1 MESIAIRGIRVQ
13 PSRLEKI
20 AKRLQIDRPL
30 WFAMSARAWQAISGP
45 LTIVFLVRALTL
57 GEQGV
62 YYVLA
67 SVMSIQLFFELGL
80 LNVLIS
86 QSGHL
91 ASDIDSN
98 RPHAK
103 QRMSQ
108 LISVAGRWFLGASVL
123 YALAAIGFGWRTL
136 EDKVSTDDWKIP
148 LVCLSIVAAGTVAL
162 APRLAILE
170 GAGYR
175 DSVYKVRFF
184 QMLLGTLAVW
194 VTLLMG
200 FKLWALVLSSFVQFL
215 CSFLATFVIH
225 RSFFQT
231 LHRSQEDRETN
242 HPGGE
247 ESGLMWLSEVFPLQW
262 RVALT
267 SIAYHVAT
275 QFFTVILVRYHG
287 EESAGQLGMT
297 MSIVMAIQG
306 MAITFI
312 QTKFSLISNLHGAGD
327 REEAGELWRRSALIS
342 TGLLVTALASVLTI
356 IWFLPLAER
365 GWEDRFIAPWQMVIL
380 AMGCI
385 ANHGVAL
392 QSFYVLSRKGRPF
405 LTACLIGFGV
415 TAVAVWLGGARW
427 GVTGIVTGYAFGM
440 LGVTL
445 PLHSLSYWLYR
456 AKK

>member
-1 MESIAIRGIRVQ
+1 MQST
-13 PSRLEKI
+13 RLEAI
-20 AKRLQIDRPL
+20 AKRFQIDRTL

-45 LTIVFLVRALTL
+45 LTIIFLVKALTL

-91 ASDIDSN
+91 ASEIATN
-98 RPHAK
+98 RPHAN
-103 QRMSQ
+103 QRMNQ
-108 LISVAGRWFLGASVL
+108 LVTVAGRWFLGASIL
-123 YALAAIGFGWRTL
+123 YAIAAMGFGWRTL
-136 EDKVSTDDWKIP
+136 VDKASNDDWKLP
-148 LVCLSIVAAGTVAL
+148 LVCLSIVSAGSVAL

-175 DSVYKVRFF
+175 TSVYKVRFF
-184 QMLLGTLAVW
+184 QMLFGTLAVW
-194 VTLLMG
+194 STLLIG
-200 FKLWALVLSSFVQFL
+200 FKLWALVFSSLVQFL
-215 CSFLATFVIH
+215 CSFLATFVFH
-225 RSFFQT
+225 RSFFDS
-231 LHRSQEDRETN
+231 LHKRPVDQEAATKSQ
-242 HPGGE
+242 E
-247 ESGLMWLSEVFPLQW
+247 ESGLKWFSEVFPLQW

-287 EESAGQLGMT
+287 EEAAGRLGMT

-342 TGLLVTALASVLTI
+342 TCLLVTALLSVFAVV
-356 IWFLPLAER
+356 WFLPFAER
-365 GWEDRFIAPWQMVIL
+365 GWEDRFIEPWQIMIL
-380 AMGCI
+380 AAGCL

-405 LTACLIGFGV
+405 LAACLVGFGA
-415 TAVAVWLGGARW
+415 TAIFVWLGGARW
-427 GVTGIVTGYAFGM
+427 GATGIVTGYALGI

>member
-13 PSRLEKI
+13 PSRLERL
-20 AKRLQIDRPL
+20 AKRFQIDRPL

-45 LTIVFLVRALTL
+45 LTIIFLVRALTL

-91 ASDIDSN
+91 ASDIAAN

-108 LISVAGRWFLGASVL
+108 LISVAGRWFLWASVL
-123 YALAAIGFGWRTL
+123 YAFAAIGFGWRTL
-136 EDKVSTDDWKIP
+136 ADKVSTDDWKMP

-175 DSVYKVRFF
+175 ASVYKVRFF

-194 VTLLMG
+194 STLLMG

-215 CSFLATFVIH
+215 CSFLATFVVH
-225 RSFFQT
+225 RSFFES
-231 LHRSQEDRETN
+231 LHHAKEDRETN
-242 HPGGE
+242 VKSVE
-247 ESGLMWLSEVFPLQW
+247 ESGLKWFSEVFPLQW

-287 EESAGQLGMT
+287 EEAAGQLGMT

-312 QTKFSLISNLHGAGD
+312 QTKFSLVSNLHGAGD

-342 TGLLVTALASVLTI
+342 TGLLVTALSSVLI
-356 IWFLPLAER
+356 LIWLLPLAEK
-365 GWEDRFIAPWQMVIL
+365 GWEDRFIEPWQMVIL
-380 AMGCI
+380 AVGCV

-392 QSFYVLSRKGRPF
+392 QGFYVLSRKGKPF
-405 LTACLIGFGV
+405 LSACLIGFGV
-415 TAVAVWLGGARW
+415 TAISVWAGGAWW
-427 GVTGIVTGYAFGM
+427 GATGIVTGYAFGM
-440 LGVTL
+440 LCITL

>member
-45 LTIVFLVRALTL
+45 LTIIFLVRALTL

-91 ASDIDSN
+91 ASDIASN
-98 RPHAK
+98 RPYAK

-108 LISVAGRWFLGASVL
+108 LIAVAGRWFLGASVL

-136 EDKVSTDDWKIP
+136 GDKVSTDDWKLP

-175 DSVYKVRFF
+175 DSVYKVRFV
-184 QMLLGTLAVW
+184 QMLLGTIAVW
-194 VTLLMG
+194 GTLLMG

-215 CSFLATFVIH
+215 CSFLATFVVH

-231 LHRSQEDRETN
+231 LNSAKEDREAMRSGN
-242 HPGGE
+242 E
-247 ESGLMWLSEVFPLQW
+247 DSGLKWFREVFPLQW

-327 REEAGELWRRSALIS
+327 REGAGELWRRSALIS
-342 TGLLVTALASVLTI
+342 TGLLIVALTSVLAI

-365 GWEDRFIAPWQMVIL
+365 GWENRFIAPWQMAIL
-380 AMGCI
+380 AVGCI

-405 LTACLIGFGV
+405 LTACLIGFGA
-415 TAVAVWLGGARW
+415 TAIFVWLGGARW
-427 GVTGIVTGYAFGM
+427 GATGIVTGYAFGM

>member
-1 MESIAIRGIRVQ
+1 
-13 PSRLEKI
+13 
-20 AKRLQIDRPL
+20 
-30 WFAMSARAWQAISGP
+30 MSARVWQAISGP
-45 LTIVFLVRALTL
+45 LTIIFLVRALTL

-91 ASDIDSN
+91 ASDLASN

-108 LISVAGRWFLGASVL
+108 LISVAGRWFLGASFL

-136 EDKVSTDDWKIP
+136 AAKASTDDWKIP
-148 LVCLSIVAAGTVAL
+148 LVCLSVVAAGTVAL

-175 DSVYKVRFF
+175 ASVYKVRFF

-194 VTLLMG
+194 CTLWMG

-215 CSFLATFVIH
+215 CSFLATFVVH
-225 RSFFQT
+225 RSFFESLHQT
-231 LHRSQEDRETN
+231 KENRETSVKSSD
-242 HPGGE
+242 E
-247 ESGLMWLSEVFPLQW
+247 ESGLKWFSEVFPLQW

-267 SIAYHVAT
+267 SITYHVAT

-287 EESAGQLGMT
+287 EEAAGQLGMT

-312 QTKFSLISNLHGAGD
+312 QTKFSLVSNLHGAGD
-327 REEAGELWRRSALIS
+327 REGAGELWRRSALIS
-342 TGLLVTALASVLTI
+342 TGLLIIALSGVLTV
-356 IWFLPLAER
+356 IWLLPIAER
-365 GWEDRFIAPWQMVIL
+365 GWEDRFIEPWQMAIL
-380 AMGCI
+380 AVGCV

-405 LTACLIGFGV
+405 L
-415 TAVAVWLGGARW
+415 VA
-427 GVTGIVTGYAFGM
+427 
-440 LGVTL
+440 
-445 PLHSLSYWLYR
+445 
-456 AKK
+456 

>member
-1 MESIAIRGIRVQ
+1 MH
-13 PSRLEKI
+13 PTRLETI
-20 AKRLQIDRPL
+20 AKRFQIDRTL

-91 ASDIDSN
+91 ASDIASN

-108 LISVAGRWFLGASVL
+108 LISVAGRWFLGASML

-136 EDKVSTDDWKIP
+136 VDKASSDDWKTP
-148 LVCLSIVAAGTVAL
+148 LVCLSIVAAGSVAL

-175 DSVYKVRFF
+175 ASVYKVRFF

-194 VTLLMG
+194 STLLMG
-200 FKLWALVLSSFVQFL
+200 FKLWALVFSSFVQFL
-215 CSFLATFVIH
+215 CSFLATFVFY
-225 RSFFQT
+225 RAFFDSLT
-231 LHRSQEDRETN
+231 NANGNREPNATVE
-242 HPGGE
+242 E
-247 ESGLMWLSEVFPLQW
+247 ESGLKWFSEVFPLQW

-267 SIAYHVAT
+267 SMAYHIAT
-275 QFFTVILVRYHG
+275 QFFTVILVWHHG
-287 EESAGQLGMT
+287 EEAAGRLGMT
-297 MSIVMAIQG
+297 MSIVVAIQG

-312 QTKFSLISNLHGAGD
+312 QTKFSLVSNLHGAGD
-327 REEAGELWRRSALIS
+327 REGAGELWRRSALIS
-342 TGLLVTALASVLTI
+342 SGLLVTALLSVLAVV
-356 IWFLPLAER
+356 WLLPMAGR
-365 GWEDRFIAPWQMVIL
+365 GWEDRFIEPWQIVIL
-380 AMGCI
+380 AVGCL

-405 LTACLIGFGV
+405 LAACLVGFGA
-415 TAVAVWLGGARW
+415 TAIFVWFGGARW
-427 GVTGIVTGYAFGM
+427 GATGIVTGYALGM

>member
-1 MESIAIRGIRVQ
+1 
-13 PSRLEKI
+13 
-20 AKRLQIDRPL
+20 
-30 WFAMSARAWQAISGP
+30 MSARAWQAISGP
-45 LTIVFLVRALTL
+45 LTIIFLVRALTL

-91 ASDIDSN
+91 ASDITSK
-98 RPHAK
+98 RPYAK

-108 LISVAGRWFLGASVL
+108 LVSVAGRWFLVASIL

-136 EDKVSTDDWKIP
+136 ADKVSTDDWKMP
-148 LVCLSIVAAGTVAL
+148 LVCLSVVAAGSVAL

-175 DSVYKVRFF
+175 ASVYKVRFF

-194 VTLLMG
+194 STLLMG

-215 CSFLATFVIH
+215 CSFLATFVVH

-231 LHRSQEDRETN
+231 LQKGNEDRETDVKSD
-242 HPGGE
+242 E
-247 ESGLMWLSEVFPLQW
+247 ESGLKWFSEVFPLQW

-287 EESAGQLGMT
+287 EEAAGQLGMT

-312 QTKFSLISNLHGAGD
+312 QTKFSLVSNLHGAGD
-327 REEAGELWRRSALIS
+327 REGAGELWRRSALIS
-342 TGLLVTALASVLTI
+342 TGLLVIALTSVLTV
-356 IWFLPLAER
+356 IWLLPIAER
-365 GWEDRFIAPWQMVIL
+365 GWENRFIEPWQMVVL
-380 AMGCI
+380 AVGCI

-392 QSFYVLSRKGRPF
+392 QGFYVLSRKGKPF
-405 LTACLIGFGV
+405 LVACLIGFGA
-415 TAVAVWLGGARW
+415 TAISVWVGGARW
-427 GVTGIVTGYAFGM
+427 GVTGIVTGYALGM
-440 LGVTL
+440 LGITL